1 MPSINGNVIE
11 HYLNV
16 DPTKK
21 PIQQK
26 CRFLAL
32 KQNIAVME
40 EVEKLLTVG
49 FMQEVYYHEWLT
61 NVIMVK
67 KSNGKW

>member
-1 MPSINGNVIE
+1 MPSIDGNVIE

-26 CRFLAL
+26 CRFFAPE
-32 KQNIAVME
+32 QNKAVME

-49 FMQEVYYHEWLT
+49 FMREVYYHEWLA